1 MIFGTRKTIVNIWRV
16 KRCGTEKV
24 VEKFQCAHTNRWGLS
39 LYRKTQEI
47 YGDPTVYHVTRNV
60 NLWRPNSFGCHN
72 CMLCD
77 IVNVAWLKVLV
88 SSLITQQFKYAYG
101 WGLVSPAGVRVDGFR
116 LGSRRLTAF

>member
-1 MIFGTRKTIVNIWRV
+1 MELRKWLRNFNVLILI
-16 KRCGTEKV
+16 GGD
-24 VEKFQCAHTNRWGLS
+24 F
-39 LYRKTQEI
+39 LYIELTQEI